1 MRLDKYLKVS
11 RLIKRR
17 VMAKEIADSG
27 AIQINGKTAK
37 ASSEIK
43 VGDILSI
50 RVSGVTTDYVV
61 KAIYENA
68 TSEKAETMYERK
80 V

>member
-1 MRLDKYLKVS
+1 
-11 RLIKRR
+11 
-17 VMAKEIADSG
+17 MAKEIADSG

-50 RVSGVTTDYVV
+50 RISGVTTDYVI

-80 V
+80 VQAYDVQLPIRQR

>member
-27 AIQINGKTAK
+27 AIQINGNTAK

-50 RVSGVTTDYVV
+50 RISGVTTDYVI